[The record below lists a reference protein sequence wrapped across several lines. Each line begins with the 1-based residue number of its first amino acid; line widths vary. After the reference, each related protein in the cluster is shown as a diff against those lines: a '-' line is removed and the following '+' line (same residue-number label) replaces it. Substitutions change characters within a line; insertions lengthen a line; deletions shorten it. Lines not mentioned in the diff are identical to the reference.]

1 MRLRLRTAGLA
12 GILAA
17 LFACSKGDST
27 APPRPASITAGSTA
41 TLSGTAGAALAAS
54 PTFVVADASGN
65 ALGNVAVSIAVTSG
79 GGTITGAPTTSAA
92 GPTSVGIWTLGT
104 LAGTNILTV
113 TVSGLQPI
121 TFTATGAPGAPSVL
135 SVVSGNSQTA
145 LAGTQLTQ
153 AVSFKVADKFGNGVP
168 NIPVTFQVV
177 AGEGFLT
184 GPLVVTTDINGVANT
199 PLWTLGKINTP
210 QQVSATAGSLS
221 GTATASISSLY
232 HAVVR
237 FFGPTPDPN
246 YSAAFT
252 RAGNKVN
259 AEVVGQVSAVPLTAF
274 DVAGQC
280 GVTGVAPLSETIQSV
295 VVYVTIAS
303 LGAGILASSGP
314 CIVRTANSL
323 TVIGTM
329 TFSPTYIQQLF
340 NNSQLNEVALHEI
353 QHVLGFGT
361 LWSSVSPPLII
372 NAGTAQTAFTGAMG
386 IAACRQL
393 GGSQADCLPGVLLEN
408 TGGPGTADSHWR
420 RTIFTPELMVGVIAP
435 VGTAMPLSAMTIA
448 AEGDLGYAVNA
459 SMADAYTVPSAVAPL
474 LATVRAAQGLAVDD
488 LREELLLP
496 RFQVSGSGKVTK
508 LK

>member
-1 MRLRLRTAGLA
+1 
-12 GILAA
+12 
-17 LFACSKGDST
+17 
-27 APPRPASITAGSTA
+27 
-41 TLSGTAGAALAAS
+41 
-54 PTFVVADASGN
+54 
-65 ALGNVAVSIAVTSG
+65 
-79 GGTITGAPTTSAA
+79 
-92 GPTSVGIWTLGT
+92 
-104 LAGTNILTV
+104 
-113 TVSGLQPI
+113 
-121 TFTATGAPGAPSVL
+121 
-135 SVVSGNSQTA
+135 
-145 LAGTQLTQ
+145 
-153 AVSFKVADKFGNGVP
+153 
-168 NIPVTFQVV
+168 
-177 AGEGFLT
+177 
-184 GPLVVTTDINGVANT
+184 
-199 PLWTLGKINTP
+199 
-210 QQVSATAGSLS
+210 
-221 GTATASISSLY
+221 
-232 HAVVR
+232 
-237 FFGPTPDPN
+237 
-246 YSAAFT
+246 
-252 RAGNKVN
+252 
-259 AEVVGQVSAVPLTAF
+259 
-274 DVAGQC
+274 
-280 GVTGVAPLSETIQSV
+280 VAPLSETIQSV